1 MKLFTSKRIEERGK
15 GLKIIEDAFEKFE
28 KLKIIHY
35 SCESFITSH
44 GKTPRITAICIKDI
58 SSGQVTSFSIHLQ
71 SQFQELDFTNLT
83 DQQYDE
89 VEKNM
94 LNSFS
99 KFVKENSKGVWI
111 HWNMRDSNYGFEAI
125 SNRIRILGGK
135 QFRIENENKI
145 DLPQV
150 LGKIY
155 TFGYEQNRPKG
166 RLLNLAKRNN
176 ISDINALTGKEEADA
191 FDNHEYLK
199 LHMSTLRKVDII
211 NTIISKCEE
220 QSLQVKPK
228 MKEIYGLSAAGILE
242 IVRRSPWIL
251 LVLSILGYIIGS
263 ALEPVVQNTFGTGN

>member
-1 MKLFTSKRIEERGK
+1 LKLFTSKRIEERNQ
-15 GLKIIEDAFEKFE
+15 GLKILKDAFESFE

-44 GKTPRITAICIKDI
+44 GKTPRVTAICIKDI

-71 SQFQELDFTNLT
+71 SQFQGYDFTNLT
-83 DQQYDE
+83 DKQYDE

-94 LNSFS
+94 LNTFS
-99 KFVKENSKGVWI
+99 NFIKDNSKAIWI

-125 SNRIRILGGK
+125 SNRIRILFGK
-135 QFRIENENKI
+135 QFRIDNENKI

-191 FDNHEYLK
+191 FDNKEYLK

-211 NTIISKCEE
+211 NTIVSKCEE
-220 QSLQVKPK
+220 RSLKVKPK

-242 IVRRSPWIL
+242 IVRRSPWIVL
-251 LVLSILGYIIGS
+251 ILSILGYIIGS
-263 ALEPVVQNTFGTGN
+263 ALEPLVQNTFGTGN